1 MGAVMVCGFSSLV
14 CRDVERRASPN
25 RYPVVC
31 SGPDQK
37 RQRVAP
43 YGFSVATPNATSG
56 VTA

>member
-1 MGAVMVCGFSSLV
+1 MGGVMVRGFSSLV
-14 CRDVERRASPN
+14 CMAVERRASPN
-25 RYPVVC
+25 RYPVVY
-31 SGPDQK
+31 SVPDQK

>member
-1 MGAVMVCGFSSLV
+1 MGAVMMCGFSSLV
-14 CRDVERRASPN
+14 CTDVERPANPN

-31 SGPDQK
+31 SVPDQK

-43 YGFSVATPNATSG
+43 YGFSVATPNATSA